1 MFIKKVVGAKKK
13 SIEKNE
19 NRSVEARKKI
29 AEIVG
34 KPACEELLDQRLGF
48 R

>member
-19 NRSVEARKKI
+19 NRSVEARKK
-29 AEIVG
+29 
-34 KPACEELLDQRLGF
+34 LLKLLGSPHVKSF
-48 R
+48 